1 MDWPGFRAP
10 QFRLYLVC
18 GFPCLHG
25 HYLQTEPARADVD
38 ASGQSL
44 LLEFGAPWCG
54 HCQAAQPAIRLL
66 LGDQPRLEHLKL
78 EDGRD
83 EPPGRPFRVML
94 WPTLVLLRNSQQ
106 LARVVRPLSDAD
118 LLPLRKAQ
126 AAL

>member
-1 MDWPGFRAP
+1 
-10 QFRLYLVC
+10 
-18 GFPCLHG
+18 LHG

-66 LGDQPRLEHLKL
+66 LGDQPRLEPLKL

-106 LARVVRPLSDAD
+106 LARVVRPLSAAD

>member
-1 MDWPGFRAP
+1 
-10 QFRLYLVC
+10 
-18 GFPCLHG
+18 LHG

-66 LGDQPRLEHLKL
+66 LGDQPRLEPLKL

>member
-44 LLEFGAPWCG
+44 LLEFGASWCG
-54 HCQAAQPAIRLL
+54 HCQAARPAIRPL
-66 LGDQPRLEHLKL
+66 LGDQPQLEHLKI
-78 EDGRD
+78 EDGRG
-83 EPPGRPFRVML
+83 EPPGRPFRITL
-94 WPTLVLLRNSQQ
+94 RPTLVLLRGGQQ
-106 LARVVRPLSDAD
+106 LARVVGPLSAAD
-118 LLPLRKAQ
+118 LLPLRE
-126 AAL
+126 ALAK